1 MNDAFDPTGPQR
13 SPEEGGPSQPAGGQP
28 PSAQLSSGRRASVQL
43 SRGAQPMQTTDDLM
57 ATANKSLSDALS
69 VTLRIVQLSMFV
81 LFVLFLGSGL
91 QSVREGQR
99 AIRLV
104 FGRVQAANLPP
115 GFQLS
120 WPFPVGELVKIETGT
135 ESVSLDSQ
143 FWPMVSDKAKGTSI
157 DNLSKDP
164 RLKPDN
170 DGSLITADANLAH
183 AQWRI
188 EYQRRRPEEFAA
200 NMLKDQE
207 KRIVTA
213 ACSNGIVRAVAQTR
227 VEDLLKQA
235 AGETG
240 HVAET
245 AKAIAQKQLDQ
256 LESGIEIQQFQLT
269 TVTPPMYVREAF
281 NSVQSAA
288 SEARKA
294 IEQAETDVNQL
305 FNAQAGEIQPY
316 LIRQIDAYE
325 LAVTN
330 KDTKAQV
337 ATLATIND
345 MLEGRPVTI
354 DGQVIENKTSGEV
367 ARLMSEARQY
377 KGEVVDQRR
386 AELANFQAKLQQYR
400 SNPSVMLNR
409 EWSDALSAFLER
421 DSVQLMVVPQNVNTL
436 EIQLTEDFDIAKRR
450 DTEIRRR
457 AAEDARRQREALQRA
472 TEFNTTPKTT
482 ASQ

>member
-1 MNDAFDPTGPQR
+1 MNDAFDPTGALR
-13 SPEEGGPSQPAGGQP
+13 SPEEGEPVQPS
-28 PSAQLSSGRRASVQL
+28 STRRASVQL
-43 SRGAQPMQTTDDLM
+43 SRGAAPLQSTDDLM

-69 VTLRIVQLSMFV
+69 VTLRIVQFSMV
-81 LFVLFLGSGL
+81 ILFLLFLGSGL

-115 GFQLS
+115 GFQWS
-120 WPFPVGELVKIETGT
+120 FPFPVGELVKVDTGT
-135 ESVSLDSQ
+135 VSILLDSQ
-143 FWPMVSDKAKGTSI
+143 FWPMVNDKTKGKSI
-157 DNLSKDP
+157 DSLSKDP

-188 EYQRRRPEEFAA
+188 EYQRKRPEDFAA

-207 KRIVTA
+207 QPIVTA
-213 ACSNGIVRAVAQTR
+213 ACSNGIVRAVAQTK

-240 HVAET
+240 HVAEM
-245 AKAIAQKQLDQ
+245 AKAIAQKQLDE
-256 LESGIEIQQFQLT
+256 LKSGIEIQQFQLT

-288 SEARKA
+288 SNARKA
-294 IEQAETDVNQL
+294 IEQAETIVNQL
-305 FNAQAGEIQPY
+305 FNAQAGEIEPY
-316 LIRQIDAYE
+316 LVSQIDAYE

-330 KDTKAQV
+330 NDAKARE
-337 ATLATIND
+337 ATLTTINE
-345 MLEGRPVTI
+345 MLEGRPVTV
-354 DGQVIENKTSGEV
+354 DGNLVENKTSGEV
-367 ARLMSEARQY
+367 AKLMSEARQY
-377 KGEVVDQRR
+377 KGEVVNQRR
-386 AELANFQAKLQQYR
+386 AELATFKAKLSQYR

-409 EWSDALSAFLER
+409 EWTEALSAFLER
-421 DSVQLMVVPQNVNTL
+421 DSVQLLVVPKNVRTL
-436 EIQLTEDFDIAKRR
+436 EIQLTEDFDIAKQR
-450 DTEIRRR
+450 DIGIRRK
-457 AAEDARRQREALQRA
+457 AAEEARQQRDALQRA

-482 ASQ
+482 MNPQ

>member
-1 MNDAFDPTGPQR
+1 VNDAFDPTGAVR
-13 SPEEGGPSQPAGGQP
+13 SPEDGEGSQPMSGQP
-28 PSAQLSSGRRASVQL
+28 ISGRRASVQL
-43 SRGAQPMQTTDDLM
+43 SRGAAPMQSTDDLM

-69 VTLRIVQLSMFV
+69 VTLRIVQLSMLV
-81 LFVLFLGSGL
+81 LFVLFLVSGL

-115 GFQLS
+115 GFQFS

-135 ESVSLDSQ
+135 ESITLDSQ
-143 FWPMVSDKAKGTSI
+143 FWPLVSDKAKGVSI

-183 AQWRI
+183 AQWRV
-188 EYQRRRPEEFAA
+188 EYQRKRPEDFAQ

-207 KRIVTA
+207 RRIVTA
-213 ACSNGIVRAVAQTR
+213 ACSNGIVRAVAQTK

-245 AKAIAQKQLDQ
+245 AKAIAQKQLNELD
-256 LESGIEIQQFQLT
+256 SGIEIQQFQLT

-288 SEARKA
+288 SQARKA

-325 LAVTN
+325 LAVAN
-330 KDTKAQV
+330 NDAKAGA
-337 ATLATIND
+337 ATLDTINE
-345 MLEGRPVTI
+345 MLEGRPVTV
-354 DGQVIENKTSGEV
+354 DGVVVENKTSGEV
-367 ARLMSEARQY
+367 ARLISEARQY
-377 KGEVVDQRR
+377 KGEVVNQRR
-386 AELANFQAKLQQYR
+386 AELANFTAKLSQYR

-421 DSVQLMVVPQNVNTL
+421 DSVQLLVVPQNVRTL
-436 EIQLTEDFDIAKRR
+436 EIQLTEDFDIAKKR
-450 DTEIRRR
+450 DTEIRRK
-457 AAEDARRQREALQRA
+457 AAEEARQQREAVQRA

-482 ASQ
+482 MSQ

>member
-1 MNDAFDPTGPQR
+1 MNDAFDPTGPTR
-13 SPEEGGPSQPAGGQP
+13 SPDEGGPAQPA
-28 PSAQLSSGRRASVQL
+28 STRRASVQL
-43 SRGAQPMQTTDDLM
+43 SRGAQPLQSTDDLM

-69 VTLRIVQLSMFV
+69 VTLRIVQVSMFV
-81 LFVLFLGSGL
+81 LFILFLGSGL

-120 WPFPVGELVKIETGT
+120 WPFPVGELVKINTGT
-135 ESVSLDSQ
+135 ESITLDSQ
-143 FWPMVSDKAKGTSI
+143 FWPMISDKSKGISI

-188 EYQRRRPEEFAA
+188 EYQRKRPEQFAA
-200 NMLKDQE
+200 NMLPNQE
-207 KRIVTA
+207 QRIVTA
-213 ACSNGIVRAVAQTR
+213 ACCNGIVRAVAQTK

-256 LESGIEIQQFQLT
+256 LDSGIEIQQFQLT
-269 TVTPPMYVREAF
+269 SVTPPMYVREAF

-288 SEARKA
+288 SKARKA

-305 FNAQAGEIQPY
+305 FNAQAGEIEPY
-316 LIRQIDAYE
+316 LIRQIDSYE
-325 LAVTN
+325 LAVAN
-330 KDTKAQV
+330 DDAKARE
-337 ATLATIND
+337 ATLNMIND
-345 MLEGRPVTI
+345 MLEGRPVTV
-354 DGQVIENKTSGEV
+354 DGTVIENKTSGEV

-377 KGEVVDQRR
+377 KGEVVNQRR
-386 AELANFQAKLQQYR
+386 AELANFTAKLTQYR

-409 EWSDALSAFLER
+409 EWADALSAFLER
-421 DSVQLMVVPQNVNTL
+421 DSVQLLVVPQNVRTL
-436 EIQLTEDFDIAKRR
+436 EIQLTEDFDIAKKR
-450 DTEIRRR
+450 DMDTRRR
-457 AAEDARRQREALQRA
+457 AAEDARVQREAAQRA
-472 TEFNTTPKTT
+472 AEFNTTPKQTV
-482 ASQ
+482 SE